1 MALELLILPAS
12 PIFNIKLLFPGVM
25 SYINT
30 A

>member
-1 MALELLILPAS
+1 MALELLILPAP

-30 A
+30 E